1 MLVLGGVQPSQIVLS
16 SSSSSLSP
24 LSLGKAKPW
33 NDVGV
38 NASDGAVDD
47 NDDHLA
53 NDADCLPPILAVLML
68 FYRTPG
74 AVTKVF
80 DGGRRLC
87 LWDIGSSTERLCTLQ
102 QIRLVRT
109 KHVDRRV
116 YRTFVFLK

>member
-1 MLVLGGVQPSQIVLS
+1 MLVLGGVQPSQLVLS
-16 SSSSSLSP
+16 SSSSSPAP

-47 NDDHLA
+47 DDDHLA
-53 NDADCLPPILAVLML
+53 NEADCLPPILAVLML

-80 DGGRRLC
+80 GGGRRLC
-87 LWDIGSSTERLCTLQ
+87 LWDIGSRQRGFARCN
-102 QIRLVRT
+102 
-109 KHVDRRV
+109 K
-116 YRTFVFLK
+116 